1 MTHVCRLAV
10 VVAAICAASSG
21 GVSALTPFPL
31 LGTVWAWQAV
41 AADGGARTAIEAPE
55 RYTIELLPDGDARV
69 RADCNRGRGR
79 YEANDVELRF
89 GPIATTK
96 IGCPSGSRD
105 RAFLAALGR
114 IDQYR
119 FEGVELVLA
128 TKDGRST
135 MRFKPARS

>member
-21 GVSALTPFPL
+21 GVAALTPFPL

-41 AADGGARTAIEAPE
+41 VDGDARTPIEAPE
-55 RYTIELLPDGDARV
+55 RYTIELRPEGDARV

-79 YEANDVELRF
+79 YEANDVDLRF

-105 RAFLAALGR
+105 RAFLEALGR
-114 IDQYR
+114 IDRYR

-128 TKDGRST
+128 SKDGRST
-135 MRFKPARS
+135 MRFKPATS